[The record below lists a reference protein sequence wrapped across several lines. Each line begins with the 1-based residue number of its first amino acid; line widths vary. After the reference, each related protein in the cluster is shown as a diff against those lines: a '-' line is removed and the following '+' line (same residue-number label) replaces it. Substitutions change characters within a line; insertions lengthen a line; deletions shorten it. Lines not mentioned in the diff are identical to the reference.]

1 MIIPHFSST
10 TITGRRV
17 LVDGLIDPRTSSVTL
32 DSGNTDSGSSP
43 THRIRPGN
51 VVVRRASTGR
61 YVEANDSNGDRNVA
75 PSITTSGHTDSDNAT
90 FKLVGNHGTIS
101 VSITTNLGAE
111 ADWAT
116 DLNANADFAAFYT
129 ASSGGGE
136 LTITANRGGKDEW
149 FYIHSDTT
157 AGAGFAEGE
166 DNAVAGEDADYRV
179 VLEHVDLKD
188 EEGTAIHADALVAW
202 TGHFDASNLINLTAE
217 ARATLA
223 RRGAKFD
230 DE

>member
-10 TITGRRV
+10 TLTGRRV
-17 LVDGLIDPRTSSVTL
+17 LVDSMIDPRASSVTL
-32 DSGNTDSGSSP
+32 DSGNTDSGSTP

-51 VVVRRASTGR
+51 VVARVASSGR
-61 YVEANDSNGDRNVA
+61 YVEANDSAGDRSVA
-75 PSITTSGHTDSDNAT
+75 PAMTTSGHADTLDVI
-90 FKLVGNHGTIS
+90 KLVGNHGTIS
-101 VSITTNLGAE
+101 VTVSTGTGTE
-111 ADWAT
+111 ANAAT

-129 ASSGGGE
+129 ATSGGGE

-149 FYIHSDTT
+149 FYIHSDTA
-157 AGAGFAEGE
+157 AGIGFSEGE
-166 DNAVAGEDADYRV
+166 DNGVSGEDADYRV
-179 VLEHVDLKD
+179 VLDFVDLKD

-202 TGHFDASNLINLTAE
+202 SGHFDASNLINLTPE